1 MSSSVLATASATM
14 SRENIIKSAYLQF
27 HTAGPSI
34 GLSPFPSTD
43 PSTDPNNPELTFGI
57 MQLKIADTPMITQQ
71 QVLDT
76 SNDISGSMAEYCS
89 DGSSK
94 MNHAIHTL
102 KNIITSIANNTAASV
117 TMATYGFDDKIET
130 IFEDTLI
137 TKDNVVE
144 LRNKLGNLLPRNNT
158 DLYQSLETQKERAEQ
173 RRTINPK
180 IKQTNITLTDGQTN
194 AGKSTD
200 YNDISN
206 QVPENCTNI
215 FIGFGGDHN
224 AIGLQQLAD
233 AQPNGSYFYVAEI
246 EKAGL
251 VFGEVL
257 HALYYTALTDITIEL
272 TDAEIYDYKTNT
284 WSSRLFVPSIV
295 SEATKTYHI
304 RSATPD
310 QACAT
315 ISACSAIHD
324 ETEPTLIEDDVTPIP
339 ALRQQDN
346 SFILIDLS
354 VYMLRQR
361 TQELMYNAHKHSIET
376 PDNQEQGQIIKNDM
390 RNHLKF
396 MQTYAKEKSDD
407 ILTALIGDMMVIL
420 KTFGGRRAAM
430 YTAVRSG
437 SQGRQTSNTVNYI
450 APEDIVGGGGIGR
463 GGGGGGAHR
472 PLRRKN
478 AVNYFPRRNN
488 GYAEDEDE
496 DEDEEEEEC
505 DDEYISSSIL
515 PPQLSRTNTTSK
527 QIAIMREISSGGG
540 YIAEL
545 DYPITPPTP
554 PVDEVEDNDTA

>member
-1 MSSSVLATASATM
+1 M

-27 HTAGPSI
+27 HTATPTTTSVP
-34 GLSPFPSTD
+34 SPF
-43 PSTDPNNPELTFGI
+43 PNNPEFTFGI
-57 MQLKIADTPMITQQ
+57 MQLKIADTPMITQN

-173 RRTINPK
+173 RRAINPT

-194 AGKSTD
+194 AGTSTD
-200 YNDISN
+200 YSDISK

-272 TDAEIYDYKTNT
+272 TNAEIYDYKTNT
-284 WSSRLFVPSIV
+284 WTTRLFVPSIV

-324 ETEPTLIEDDVTPIP
+324 ETEPTLIEDDVMPIP

-396 MQTYAKEKSDD
+396 MKTYAKENGMESDD

-450 APEDIVGGGGIGR
+450 SPEDIVGAR
-463 GGGGGGAHR
+463 GGGGGGGAPR
-472 PLRRKN
+472 PLRRQN

-488 GYAEDEDE
+488 GYAEDEE
-496 DEDEEEEEC
+496 DEDEEEEEEKEC

-515 PPQLSRTNTTSK
+515 PPQLSRTNTTTK

-545 DYPITPPTP
+545 DYSALDYPPLPTP
-554 PVDEVEDNDTA
+554 PPPPPVPVEEVESDTI